1 MLLKK
6 FMIED
11 NSFSGFMPMIKQIT
25 VSHSTAMLNTE
36 GELIH
41 AHSFV
46 VNTRE
51 NKDFVFSII
60 QEDLTKLYFLIG
72 KVLSG

>member
-1 MLLKK
+1 M
-6 FMIED
+6 MDD
-11 NSFSGFMPMIKQIT
+11 NSYSGFMPMIRQIT
-25 VSHSTAMLNTE
+25 VSNSTAMLNTE

-51 NKDFVFSII
+51 NKDFVFSVT

-72 KVLSG
+72 KVLSA

>member
-1 MLLKK
+1 MTD
-6 FMIED
+6 D
-11 NSFSGFMPMIKQIT
+11 NSYSGFMPMIRQIT
-25 VSHSTAMLNTE
+25 VSNSTAMLNTE

-51 NKDFVFSII
+51 NKDFVFSVT

-72 KVLSG
+72 KVLSA

>member
-1 MLLKK
+1 MTD
-6 FMIED
+6 D
-11 NSFSGFMPMIKQIT
+11 NSYSGFMPMIRQIT
-25 VSHSTAMLNTE
+25 VSYSTAMLITE

-51 NKDFVFSII
+51 NKDFVFSVT
-60 QEDLTKLYFLIG
+60 QEDLTKLYFIIG
-72 KVLSG
+72 KVLSA

>member
-1 MLLKK
+1 MA
-6 FMIED
+6 ED
-11 NSFSGFMPMIKQIT
+11 NSYSGFMPMIRQIT
-25 VSHSTAMLNTE
+25 VSNSTAMLNTE

-51 NKDFVFSII
+51 DKDFVFSVT

-72 KVLSG
+72 KVLSA

>member
-1 MLLKK
+1 MA
-6 FMIED
+6 ED
-11 NSFSGFMPMIKQIT
+11 NSYSGFMPMIRQIT
-25 VSHSTAMLNTE
+25 VSNSTTMLNTE

-51 NKDFVFSII
+51 NKDFVFSVT

-72 KVLSG
+72 KVLSA

>member
-1 MLLKK
+1 MVD
-6 FMIED
+6 D
-11 NSFSGFMPMIKQIT
+11 NSYSGFMPMIRQIT
-25 VSHSTAMLNTE
+25 VSNTTAMLNTE

-51 NKDFVFSII
+51 NKDFVFSVT

>member
-1 MLLKK
+1 MVD
-6 FMIED
+6 D
-11 NSFSGFMPMIKQIT
+11 NSYSGFMPMIRQIT
-25 VSHSTAMLNTE
+25 VSNTTAMLNTE

-51 NKDFVFSII
+51 NKDFVFSVT

-72 KVLSG
+72 KVLSA

>member
-1 MLLKK
+1 MA
-6 FMIED
+6 ED
-11 NSFSGFMPMIKQIT
+11 NSYSGFMPMIRLIT
-25 VSHSTAMLNTE
+25 VSNSTAMLNTE

-51 NKDFVFSII
+51 DKDFVFSVT

-72 KVLSG
+72 KVLSA